1 MADTPVV
8 LMDLFLTCS
17 GPENLSGVLFQRAE
31 LVNCVKPSVMTSAT
45 KITSPL
51 GSNVLLRCD
60 ATGLPTPALYWEKS
74 DGSPVNNTGVIN
86 ILVLGYRELCLHP
99 SGLFCTVKLHCFVQQ
114 FNICFLVHSTVQESP
129 GEGVRW
135 SIMSLHGILYK
146 DAGDYRCKAK
156 NEAGSTEA
164 TISLSVAGAS
174 STTIPPLNSS
184 TATGPTSQDSTFGA
198 PIDIPNVTTISS
210 TLLLKTST
218 TIAPVL
224 IKPSTAPSNNIQ
236 KNSSKQGKPK
246 PGGNGKKFAADEKSK
261 KSDAPMSVKD
271 LKIVEETSDT
281 AVLLWIADGLPK
293 NAPITVVYSPYG
305 EDDSKRTIET
315 NVGSGKV
322 FLEGLSSGMRYSVCL
337 VAKGS
342 APGKDPCIDFY
353 TLDNVEDG
361 GQNQLFMIISGIAC
375 ALVLP
380 LIALLL
386 YKILVLYCKGRNPS
400 LDEEELEKDSYVKF
414 ETISMKQRTLNP
426 NRTEI
431 WARRPTQESERML
444 LCSRSSID
452 SQMTYKSDSSRS
464 EYLC

>member
-1 MADTPVV
+1 
-8 LMDLFLTCS
+8 
-17 GPENLSGVLFQRAE
+17 
-31 LVNCVKPSVMTSAT
+31 
-45 KITSPL
+45 
-51 GSNVLLRCD
+51 
-60 ATGLPTPALYWEKS
+60 
-74 DGSPVNNTGVIN
+74 
-86 ILVLGYRELCLHP
+86 
-99 SGLFCTVKLHCFVQQ
+99 
-114 FNICFLVHSTVQESP
+114 
-129 GEGVRW
+129 
-135 SIMSLHGILYK
+135 MSLHGILYK

-174 STTIPPLNSS
+174 STTIPPFNSNI
-184 TATGPTSQDSTFGA
+184 ATGPTSQDSVFST
-198 PIDIPNVTTISS
+198 PTDIPNITAITS
-210 TLLLKTST
+210 TLPPKTST

-224 IKPSTAPSNNIQ
+224 IKPSSTPSNNAQ
-236 KNSSKQGKPK
+236 KSSSKQGKPK

-281 AVLLWIADGLPK
+281 AVLLWTADGLPK
-293 NAPITVVYSPYG
+293 DAPITIVYSPYG

-315 NVGSGKV
+315 NGGSGKV

-342 APGKDPCIDFY
+342 ATGKDPCIDFY

-361 GQNQLFMIISGIAC
+361 GQNQLFMLISGIAC

-386 YKILVLYCKGRNPS
+386 YKILALYCKGRNPS
-400 LDEEELEKDSYVKF
+400 LTEEELEKDSYVKF

>member
-8 LMDLFLTCS
+8 LMDLFLICS
-17 GPENLSGVLFQRAE
+17 GPENLSGVLFQQAE
-31 LVNCVKPSVMTSAT
+31 LDSCVKPSVMTSAT

-60 ATGLPTPALYWEKS
+60 ANGLPTPALYWEKS
-74 DGSPVNNTGVIN
+74 DGSSVNNTGMIN
-86 ILVLGYRELCLHP
+86 ILVFGYCKPFAPIRTFLY
-99 SGLFCTVKLHCFVQQ
+99 FYVKRHCFVL
-114 FNICFLVHSTVQESP
+114 CFLVHSTVQESP

-135 SIMSLHGILYK
+135 SIMSLHGILHK

-174 STTIPPLNSS
+174 SATIPPLNSGI
-184 TATGPTSQDSTFGA
+184 ATVPTSQDSTLSA
-198 PIDIPNVTTISS
+198 PTDIPNTTTITS
-210 TLLLKTST
+210 TLLLKIST
-218 TIAPVL
+218 TIAPML
-224 IKPSTAPSNNIQ
+224 IKPRTTPSDSLQ
-236 KNSSKQGKPK
+236 KSSSKQGKPK
-246 PGGNGKKFAADEKSK
+246 PGGNGKKFAADEKSR
-261 KSDAPMSVKD
+261 KSDVPMSIKD

-281 AVLLWIADGLPK
+281 AVLLWTTDGLPK
-293 NAPITVVYSPYG
+293 DAPITVVYSPYG

-337 VAKGS
+337 IAKGS
-342 APGKDPCIDFY
+342 APGKDPCTDFY
-353 TLDNVEDG
+353 TLVEDG
-361 GQNQLFMIISGIAC
+361 GQNQLFIIISGIAC
-375 ALVLP
+375 ALILP

-386 YKILVLYCKGRNPS
+386 YKILALYCKGHNPS
-400 LDEEELEKDSYVKF
+400 VNEEELEKDSYIKF

>member
-1 MADTPVV
+1 MLAPIRYFFV
-8 LMDLFLTCS
+8 L
-17 GPENLSGVLFQRAE
+17 LSFIVLFCS
-31 LVNCVKPSVMTSAT
+31 LTFVF
-45 KITSPL
+45 
-51 GSNVLLRCD
+51 
-60 ATGLPTPALYWEKS
+60 
-74 DGSPVNNTGVIN
+74 
-86 ILVLGYRELCLHP
+86 
-99 SGLFCTVKLHCFVQQ
+99 LF
-114 FNICFLVHSTVQESP
+114 HSTVQESP

-135 SIMSLHGILYK
+135 SIMSLHGLLFK

-174 STTIPPLNSS
+174 STTIPPLNFSI
-184 TATGPTSQDSTFGA
+184 ATGPTSQDSTFSA
-198 PIDIPNVTTISS
+198 PTDIPTVTITS

-218 TIAPVL
+218 NSPVL
-224 IKPSTAPSNNIQ
+224 IKPTTTPNNTNQ
-236 KNSSKQGKPK
+236 KNLPKQGKQK

-261 KSDAPMSVKD
+261 KSDTPMSVKD

-281 AVLLWIADGLPK
+281 AVLLWTADGLPK
-293 NAPITVVYSPYG
+293 DAPITVVYSPYG

-361 GQNQLFMIISGIAC
+361 RQNQLFMIISGIAC

-386 YKILVLYCKGRNPS
+386 YKILALYCKGHNPS

-464 EYLC
+464 EYLCWC

>member
-17 GPENLSGVLFQRAE
+17 GPENLSGVLFQRAQ
-31 LVNCVKPSVMTSAT
+31 LDNCVKPSVMTSAT

-74 DGSPVNNTGVIN
+74 DGSPVNNTGMVN
-86 ILVLGYRELCLHP
+86 ILVFSYRELCLHP
-99 SGLFCTVKLHCFVQQ
+99 SGPFCTVKLHCFVLQ
-114 FNICFLVHSTVQESP
+114 FNICFHSTVQESP

-135 SIMSLHGILYK
+135 SIMSLDGILYK

-156 NEAGSTEA
+156 NDAGSTEA

-184 TATGPTSQDSTFGA
+184 IASGPSSQDSTFSA
-198 PIDIPNVTTISS
+198 PTDIPNVTAITS
-210 TLLLKTST
+210 TLLLKIST
-218 TIAPVL
+218 TIAPML
-224 IKPSTAPSNNIQ
+224 IKPSTSPSNSVQ
-236 KNSSKQGKPK
+236 KSSSKQGKPK

-281 AVLLWIADGLPK
+281 AVLLWTADGLPK
-293 NAPITVVYSPYG
+293 DALITVVYSPYG

-361 GQNQLFMIISGIAC
+361 GQNQLFMIISGVAC

-386 YKILVLYCKGRNPS
+386 YKILVLYCKGRTPS
-400 LDEEELEKDSYVKF
+400 LDEAELEKDSYVKF

-431 WARRPTQESERML
+431 WARRPTRESERML